1 MCTACPNARIHP
13 KHHPRL
19 AYLHLSLASL
29 RSVLGEETWAADWG
43 NPFTRL
49 EDLRRR
55 LGDQVWATA
64 LAGVTSTDRA
74 TIGSLLEGQ
83 YDL

>member
-1 MCTACPNARIHP
+1 M
-13 KHHPRL
+13 HHPRL
-19 AYLHLSLASL
+19 AYLHRSLASL
-29 RSVLGEETWAADWG
+29 RSVLGEEIWAPDWG

-55 LGDQVWATA
+55 LGDQVWANA
-64 LAGVTSTDRA
+64 LASVTSTDRA
-74 TIGSLLEGQ
+74 TISSLLEGQ